1 MVVDRVVVMVVV
13 CCHLVRDVRRYG
25 SARRPGLTL
34 GSCRGRRPGACVGG
48 VFEGSLRGAS
58 PYSRLL
64 LIDQLSAKR
73 ATI

>member
-13 CCHLVRDVRRYG
+13 CRHLVRDVCGYG
-25 SARRPGLTL
+25 SARGPGLTL
-34 GSCRGRRPGACVGG
+34 GSCCGGRAGACVGG

-58 PYSRLL
+58 PYPRLL
-64 LIDQLSAKR
+64 LIDQLSAQR

>member
-1 MVVDRVVVMVVV
+1 MVMDGVVVMVVV
-13 CCHLVRDVRRYG
+13 CRHLVRDVCGYG
-25 SARRPGLTL
+25 SAGGPGLTL
-34 GSCRGRRPGACVGG
+34 GGRRGGRAGACVGG

-64 LIDQLSAKR
+64 LVDQLSAQR